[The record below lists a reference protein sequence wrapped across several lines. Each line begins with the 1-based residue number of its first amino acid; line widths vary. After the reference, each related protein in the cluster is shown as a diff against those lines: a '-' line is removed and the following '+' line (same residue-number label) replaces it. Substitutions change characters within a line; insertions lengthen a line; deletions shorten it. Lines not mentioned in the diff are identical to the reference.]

1 MNRIRAMTLGGILG
15 SRGDKWYNGH
25 RKDEKIVT

>member
-15 SRGDKWYNGH
+15 SRGDKWYNH
-25 RKDEKIVT
+25 KEDEKIVT